1 VVTRRQ
7 KLRRD
12 AIFDHWLAGETTTE
26 IAKKVQLPHQHI
38 VRIIQHARAVKREG
52 MCITETPPVYNVWNC
67 TSCDPRFGQNYP
79 GRIPGQA
86 IVNL

>member
-1 VVTRRQ
+1 MVTRRQ

-26 IAKKVQLPHQHI
+26 IAQKLYLTQQLVSDVI
-38 VRIIQHARAVKREG
+38 KDTSTSRLETL
-52 MCITETPPVYNVWNC
+52 CISETPPVYNVWNY

-79 GRIPGQA
+79 GRILGQA